1 MFLILCLLATVGLG
15 RCLDHL
21 PTREE
26 IEISINRTIQEVEK
40 KIQADPTLPKLS
52 RKDIVDILQNITTKD
67 LISDY
72 RTLDKTR
79 NDYQRAL
86 MVVLPYNSNGA
97 EEHLK
102 DLYTKPP
109 MIQMLS
115 DDDVFHEQEKN
126 RLSNENSSKKQVS
139 DNFIPTFPTS
149 HHSIHESVN
158 EQHGD
163 HEEKVD
169 SKLNSTPEKF
179 SFDLEKLSEILTTT
193 SVRPVYTWRPV
204 SKETDSPQN
213 VVTSVSTTETP
224 FSKST
229 QHVLSSDQWS
239 YHPPPMTNSK
249 TYLTT
254 QKSPPALNEYFLP
267 TIQSSPEVKYKTQQT
282 DPNVFKFL
290 DSEAMTLPTT
300 KTDQSVPLFVTP
312 MHDQEL
318 DNPPPKLT
326 EANSENTLLPTMR
339 PEIEDL
345 LKSIG
350 LKPLK
355 APSDLS
361 FDKKEAQFQIPNSNN
376 LVYRPTFGVTNPG
389 VDTLSIAQQNTFDTS
404 GQASSDQ
411 ITKGVS
417 NLTPSVQLL
426 FKKFGL
432 PTNLNFEALTTSTT
446 TPTTATTTTTVK
458 PTQASYHSYTNFKPL
473 PNSLVRDKEM
483 RDFLATFGLG
493 VGANESRSQ
502 KALKENTKQEV
513 TPPSLIEA
521 VPMNMK
527 RILENI
533 GLIRPRA
540 RIDDLRKQVTNK
552 PQTTIPAK
560 LHVFKPQESSVF
572 NDQQRA
578 KINELLNTV
587 KKVQKG
593 KASID
598 DVQRVADEVLE
609 STKTLP
615 EGPDPVSLEEILKL
629 YKEDLKNEVK
639 RRQTTGPEIQ
649 ASTTEM
655 TPKKEK
661 VVKKEVTKEEVV
673 SKKIVT
679 PENIHSKSINP
690 KDNNTE
696 GTNPKSINTE
706 NNTDKKNTES
716 KNTQAVENNPKE
728 ESTGNL
734 PKDTN
739 KESVKVNQEVSN
751 KDKREEDK
759 KKDTTTE
766 EQKIISFSSSASSD
780 SQAAAQDIVYTSV
793 PTSTAS
799 STTITTTAATTKGS
813 FFDTFDFDAAVK
825 NANIDTT
832 NNSESNIAALEE
844 SFGGTTQKPDPVLP
858 TRRRTGLYFLVDWNT
873 FLEVGED
880 GKEKVNLRFQPRAG
894 DRTRFVK
901 VTVP

>member
-1 MFLILCLLATVGLG
+1 MFLILCLLATVSLG

-72 RTLDKTR
+72 KTLENTR

-109 MIQMLS
+109 IIQMLS

-126 RLSNENSSKKQVS
+126 RLSNENSLKKQVS

-149 HHSIHESVN
+149 HHSIHESVDK
-158 EQHGD
+158 QHGD
-163 HEEKVD
+163 NEEKVD

-204 SKETDSPQN
+204 SKETDSPQD
-213 VVTSVSTTETP
+213 VITSVSTTEAP

-229 QHVLSSDQWS
+229 QHVLSSDQWR
-239 YHPPPMTNSK
+239 YHPPPTTSSPSTNSK

-254 QKSPPALNEYFLP
+254 QKSPSVLKEFFLP
-267 TIQSSPEVKYKTQQT
+267 TIQSSPEVKYKNQQT
-282 DPNVFKFL
+282 DSNVFKFL
-290 DSEAMTLPTT
+290 ESEAMTLPTT

-312 MHDQEL
+312 MHDQKV
-318 DNPPPKLT
+318 DNSPKLA
-326 EANSENTLLPTMR
+326 EVNNGNTMPTMR

-350 LKPLK
+350 LQPLK
-355 APSDLS
+355 TPLDLT
-361 FDKKEAQFQIPNSNN
+361 FDKKETQFQIPDSNN
-376 LVYRPTFGVTNPG
+376 LVYGPTFGVTNTG
-389 VDTLSIAQQNTFDTS
+389 VDTLSIAQQNTFDNSDQINS
-404 GQASSDQ
+404 GQTSSDQ

-432 PTNLNFEALTTSTT
+432 PTNLDFEALTTSTT
-446 TPTTATTTTTVK
+446 TTTTTVK
-458 PTQASYHSYTNFKPL
+458 PTQASYYSYTNFKPL
-473 PNSLVRDKEM
+473 PNSSVRDKEM
-483 RDFLATFGLG
+483 RDFLAKFGLG
-493 VGANESRSQ
+493 VSASESRSQ
-502 KALKENTKQEV
+502 KAMKQNRQV

-540 RIDDLRKQVTNK
+540 RIDDIKKQQVNNK
-552 PQTTIPAK
+552 PQTTTPAK

-593 KASID
+593 KATID

-609 STKTLP
+609 STKSLP

-639 RRQTTGPEIQ
+639 RRQTTDTDIK
-649 ASTTEM
+649 ATTTEM

-661 VVKKEVTKEEVV
+661 IVKKEVAKEEMVNE
-673 SKKIVT
+673 KIVN
-679 PENIHSKSINP
+679 PENINP
-690 KDNNTE
+690 QITNTK
-696 GTNPKSINTE
+696 NINTE
-706 NNTDKKNTES
+706 STKTENINTDNKNNQVLEKS
-716 KNTQAVENNPKE
+716 PKE
-728 ESTGNL
+728 KNTGNL
-734 PKDTN
+734 PKEIS
-739 KESVKVNQEVSN
+739 KESVKVNPEVAN
-751 KDKREEDK
+751 KEKREDDK

-766 EQKIISFSSSASSD
+766 EQKMISFSSSASSD
-780 SQAAAQDIVYTSV
+780 SEAAAQDIVYTSV
-793 PTSTAS
+793 PTTTAS
-799 STTITTTAATTKGS
+799 STTITTTTAKTKGS

-832 NNSESNIAALEE
+832 NTSSKENSNTNIAALEE